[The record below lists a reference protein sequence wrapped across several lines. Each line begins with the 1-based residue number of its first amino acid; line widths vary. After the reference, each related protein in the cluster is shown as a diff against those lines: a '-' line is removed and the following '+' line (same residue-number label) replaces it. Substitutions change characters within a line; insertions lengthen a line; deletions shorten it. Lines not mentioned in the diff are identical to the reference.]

1 MEDEKVE
8 VINNKIYIKD
18 KLLDNPWGYFED
30 DGLGKGLPVLE
41 RFGPVV
47 VPKDSLFVLGDNR
60 NNSQDNRF
68 FGFVDII
75 KVKSIALYLY
85 WAKNKSRI
93 AMELK

>member
-1 MEDEKVE
+1 MDGIFSKNLHFSTVKEFEAISSESSLLTQSFTAVRS
-8 VINNKIYIKD
+8 IY
-18 KLLDNPWGYFED
+18 LF
-30 DGLGKGLPVLE
+30 
-41 RFGPVV
+41 
-47 VPKDSLFVLGDNR
+47 PKDSLFVLGDNR

-68 FGFVDII
+68 FGFVDIK